1 MLSVRISIPFR
12 LHFYSIIVLLVL
24 ILSLLSSVFPTH
36 VTNSQLSETPI
47 TPVNPAASE
56 SSKNLLAY
64 LYSLSGKMTIS
75 GQHDYLES
83 PDEWSHVVKTIT
95 DTYSGIHGY
104 ELGATLNQSDKLIS
118 SQRSAVVDSAIQWY
132 KAGGIVT
139 IAYHASLPGTCACW
153 SNVQKTISQKDFDK
167 IITPG
172 TTQYKQLIEDLDKA
186 AVYLKQLRDTGVP
199 VLWRPYHEMNGN
211 WFWWGKKN
219 NYASLWNIMYERFV
233 GYHKLNNLLWVWSP
247 NAPNASA
254 DKYELTYPG
263 SDKVDILAADVYG
276 STSDVKYYTDLLKL
290 ANGKPIAIGENG
302 QLPNP
307 AIFKKDQKKWVYVM
321 TWGKLLTEDNTP
333 ATIRSFYNSD
343 VILTRDEL
351 NIDPM
356 NGILP
361 NTIPSIE
368 SLP

>member
-1 MLSVRISIPFR
+1 MLSVRISFPFR
-12 LHFYSIIVLLVL
+12 LYFYSIVVLLVL
-24 ILSLLSSVFPTH
+24 IISLLASVFPTN
-36 VTNSQLSETPI
+36 VTNTPLSE

-56 SSKNLLAY
+56 SSKSLLAY

-83 PDEWSHVVKTIT
+83 PDEWSHQVKTIT
-95 DTYSGIHGY
+95 DKYAGIHGY
-104 ELGATLNQSDKLIS
+104 ELGATLNQSDKLIA
-118 SQRSAVVDSAIQWY
+118 SQRASVVDSAIQWY

-139 IAYHASLPGTCACW
+139 IAYHANLPGTCACW
-153 SNVQKTISQKDFDK
+153 SNVQKTISQEDFDK

-172 TTQYKQLIEDLDKA
+172 TVQYKQLIADLDKV
-186 AVYLKQLRDTGVP
+186 AVYLKQLQDTGVP

-219 NYASLWNIMYERFV
+219 NYTLLWNIMYERFV

-263 SDKVDILAADVYG
+263 ADKVDILAADVYG
-276 STSDVKYYTDLLKL
+276 STSDGKFYTDLLKL

-307 AIFKKDQKKWVYVM
+307 AIFTKAQNKWVYVM
-321 TWGKLLTEDNTP
+321 TWGKLLTENNT
-333 ATIRSFYNSD
+333 AGTIRTFYNSD

-351 NIDPM
+351 NIGPVSS
-356 NGILP
+356 ILP
-361 NTIPSIE
+361 NTISTIQG
-368 SLP
+368 LP